1 MYFVK
6 GNLLTK
12 IFLFSMH
19 HMSSP
24 TIDALNWRYATKQ
37 YDPTRKLTPE
47 QLDLLSEALRLS
59 PSSFGL
65 QPWKFIIVTDPEL
78 RTKLRAAAWNQ
89 AQITDASQV
98 IVLCRKEGFGA
109 ADIEAFIKATAEAR
123 GQNVE
128 DLAGY
133 KQMMEGA
140 LLSRSAEQLAVWSSE
155 QIYLA
160 LGVLLTACA
169 AQDVDACPMEGFD
182 PAQFDQILD
191 LPAQG
196 LRSVVVCAV
205 GYRSENDKYA
215 SAAKVRFPKEEVIVR
230 L

>member
-1 MYFVK
+1 MD
-6 GNLLTK
+6 LLQK
-12 IFLFSMH
+12 
-19 HMSSP
+19 
-24 TIDALNWRYATKQ
+24 LNWRYATKEF
-37 YDPTRKLTPE
+37 DSSKKIPAETLE
-47 QLDLLSEALRLS
+47 NLLEALRLA

-65 QPWKFIIVTDPEL
+65 QPWKFVVVENAEL
-78 RTKLRAAAWNQ
+78 RQKLRAAAWNQ
-89 AQITDASQV
+89 GQITDASHV

-109 ADIEAFIKATAEAR
+109 SDIEAFIKATAEAR

-140 LLSRSAEQLAVWSSE
+140 LLPRSAEQLAVWSSE

-215 SAAKVRFPKEEVIVR
+215 SAAKVRFSKEEVIVR

>member
-1 MYFVK
+1 MD
-6 GNLLTK
+6 LLQK
-12 IFLFSMH
+12 
-19 HMSSP
+19 
-24 TIDALNWRYATKQ
+24 LNWRYATKEF
-37 YDPTRKLTPE
+37 DSSKKISAET
-47 QLDLLSEALRLS
+47 LDRLLEALRLA

-65 QPWKFIIVTDPEL
+65 QPWKFVVVENAEL
-78 RTKLRAAAWNQ
+78 RQKLRAAAWNQ
-89 AQITDASQV
+89 GQITDASQV